1 MSPKPVVTA
10 AIAVLPWIN
19 VALTRSIERQIGPS
33 ETNSDDF
40 DNVKIDLFITKVLD
54 VL

>member
-1 MSPKPVVTA
+1 MSPKLDVNA
-10 AIAVLPWIN
+10 AIAALHWIN
-19 VALTRSIERQIGPS
+19 VALTRSIGRQIGPS

-40 DNVKIDLFITKVLD
+40 DNVKIDLFITKALD